1 MRAGNSSIYAA
12 AARFFRVPALAQ
24 ATDAAIL
31 QRLMEEHHVLSR
43 PVTLSARFLSET
55 RQPMWV
61 SLKDGGE
68 GLLLPEGLRRYRL
81 YIPDRPTERL
91 RPGEEERFVGDAQML
106 YRPLPE
112 GPLTGR
118 QFLRFILRGMMP
130 AEIAQ
135 CVGMET
141 IATAAGLLLPLFT
154 QWVFT
159 QLIPQG
165 SISLLATAFLL
176 TLLAIVT
183 RNLSSAIREL
193 RVTNLW
199 VNMTTQVEAAL
210 VERLLRMPA
219 PFFRQKSASE
229 QTSELH
235 YMQTLSIILVEFLFS
250 GMAHVLFFWA
260 YALQIMR
267 WSVGLGILTLA
278 VVMLQA
284 LLSFGMLRSQ
294 IRRVTSMVEQSN
306 RNSGLLD
313 AIIRGIRKLK
323 LSGREEAAFCQ
334 WRQGFDRQMEYT
346 YRGPFLLRLQSVLLQ
361 AVSLGSMLL
370 IYLWAARMEMSA
382 ANYMGFIAAY
392 GAAAGLG
399 AVMAGMPLALSNV
412 AAGLRMLAPVLQTNP
427 EQEERLPE
435 IARLRG
441 EICMEKVTFS
451 YAEGMVDVLS
461 NFSLHIRPGEFV
473 AIVGPTGCG
482 KSTVI
487 RLLLGLETPREG
499 RICYDGVD
507 LQTVSKSSVRR
518 QLGVVMQDGKLLL
531 GSLRDNIAVCTSDV
545 DDARIWRAA
554 EAAGI
559 AGDIQNMTM
568 GLNTFINPQQAALSG
583 GQRQRILIARAVLN
597 DPAVLILDEATSA
610 LDNATQA
617 QVMEALMAYG
627 STRIV
632 VAHRLSTIRGA
643 DRILVMD
650 QGRIVEEGG
659 FDALLAKNGLF
670 AQLVQNQRLDD
681 SRTAR

>member
-1 MRAGNSSIYAA
+1 MRAGNTSMYAA
-12 AARFFRVPALAQ
+12 AARFFRIPALAQ
-24 ATDAAIL
+24 ATDASIL

-43 PVTLSARFLSET
+43 PVTLPARFLSEN

-61 SLKDGGE
+61 NLKDGGE
-68 GLLLPEGLRRYRL
+68 GLLLPVGLRRYRL
-81 YIPDRPTERL
+81 YIPGCPAERL
-91 RPGEEERFVGDAQML
+91 RPGEEGRFASDARML

-118 QFLRFILRGMMP
+118 QFLRFVLQGMMP

-135 CVGMET
+135 CICMET

-154 QWVFT
+154 QWVFA
-159 QLIPQG
+159 QLIPQE

-176 TLLAIVT
+176 TLLAIV
-183 RNLSSAIREL
+183 IRSLAAVIRDL

-210 VERLLRMPA
+210 VERLLRMPT

-229 QTSELH
+229 QAAELH
-235 YMQTLSIILVEFLFS
+235 YMQTLSIIIVEFLFS

-306 RNSGLLD
+306 RNGGLLD

-334 WRQGFDRQMEYT
+334 WQQGFDQQMEYT
-346 YRGPFLLRLQSVLLQ
+346 YRGPLLLRLQGVLLQ
-361 AVSLGSMLL
+361 AVSLGAMLL
-370 IYLWAARMEMSA
+370 IYLWAAHMEMSA
-382 ANYMGFIAAY
+382 ADYMGFIAAY
-392 GAAAGLG
+392 GAAAELG
-399 AVMAGMPLALSNV
+399 AVMTGMPLALSNV
-412 AAGLRMLAPVLQTNP
+412 AAGLRLLAPVLQSNP
-427 EQEERLPE
+427 EEEERLPE
-435 IARLRG
+435 IARLQG
-441 EICMEKVTFS
+441 EICMERVTFS

-499 RICYDGVD
+499 RICYDGID

-531 GSLRDNIAVCTSDV
+531 GSLRDNIAVCTPNV

-554 EAAGI
+554 ETAGI
-559 AGDIQNMTM
+559 AEDIQSMAL

-617 QVMEALMAYG
+617 RVMEALMAYG

-632 VAHRLSTIRGA
+632 VAHRLSTIRRA
-643 DRILVMD
+643 DRILVMN